1 MWTRTTFAVAAA
13 CIYLA
18 AAGAATMQPQVSRAV
33 AEDVVGD
40 TTAGGEP
47 PPSAG
52 ATTVSDDLD
61 VEGRLR
67 SLMDRLIHE
76 SLPRMTALGT
86 GSNVTGDCSAALFRL
101 LLGMRK
107 FEPWALRL
115 LDANSRPP
123 GGLISGTFND
133 LGTYDQC
140 LSTAARDADGGVH
153 FSGQYCTLY
162 LQPRRLPFFEKIVRR
177 LHDDVYDGLGQ
188 QAALVD
194 AAWVKG
200 KEAYTP
206 VVVDSQGEA
215 KLDFFRFMYNDMAH
229 GLRLG
234 VCFPSACSATEFQ
247 FLIGSLVG
255 QHGFDATVK
264 GCVIKEKTPLSTT
277 EKALMYF
284 MASCI
289 SFVIVGSLTDI
300 YLRKY
305 GKEAGHDLN
314 NIGAFFKVVLSFSA
328 VANTEKLLNVR
339 AERGSDAWR
348 LRFLHGLRFL
358 SASWVILGHSYL
370 TVEPTA
376 VGELLRII
384 RFGKNF
390 IWCLVGNAYPSVQ
403 TFLFMS
409 GFLLS
414 FNIARHLRQRR
425 GNLWLPVTLLLVRR
439 YIRLTAPL
447 MFVIGVWL
455 LVPLV
460 VDGPLAK
467 EHHPSIF
474 ATCTR
479 NWWRALIHI
488 NNWSDLLD
496 MCLQHSW
503 YVSVD
508 WQIYMFIWIIPV
520 IMLSHPRIGLLLGG
534 VLAIGTSAAV
544 TINAYMYSYQPLP
557 LYGQPEL
564 DKTLD
569 MMKFIYYRPYV
580 HVTSYAVGIM
590 LGYAV
595 STNVGLKLPRWARAG
610 CWMLSTMLALLV
622 VFGPFKWLRG
632 DSWLGADAVAYAGLS
647 KLAWALSLSWVVF
660 ACASGRGGFAN
671 RLLSWKPLIP
681 LSRLSYGAYLIHSP
695 LYLIR
700 AGILRERMSL
710 QHFNLV
716 KDFFGCLTMSFL
728 MAYLLYLL
736 CEAPVASLEKLL
748 LAPATRRIQAAATQ
762 KDATSEALHD
772 ERGREEVCVTV
783 ASAQHYVI
791 TESKCRL

>member
-1 MWTRTTFAVAAA
+1 
-13 CIYLA
+13 
-18 AAGAATMQPQVSRAV
+18 
-33 AEDVVGD
+33 
-40 TTAGGEP
+40 
-47 PPSAG
+47 
-52 ATTVSDDLD
+52 
-61 VEGRLR
+61 
-67 SLMDRLIHE
+67 
-76 SLPRMTALGT
+76 
-86 GSNVTGDCSAALFRL
+86 
-101 LLGMRK
+101 MR
-107 FEPWALRL
+107 R
-115 LDANSRPP
+115 
-123 GGLISGTFND
+123 
-133 LGTYDQC
+133 
-140 LSTAARDADGGVH
+140 
-153 FSGQYCTLY
+153 
-162 LQPRRLPFFEKIVRR
+162 
-177 LHDDVYDGLGQ
+177 
-188 QAALVD
+188 
-194 AAWVKG
+194 
-200 KEAYTP
+200 
-206 VVVDSQGEA
+206 
-215 KLDFFRFMYNDMAH
+215 
-229 GLRLG
+229 
-234 VCFPSACSATEFQ
+234 
-247 FLIGSLVG
+247 
-255 QHGFDATVK
+255 
-264 GCVIKEKTPLSTT
+264 
-277 EKALMYF
+277 YF

-328 VANTEKLLNVR
+328 VANTEKLLNVH
-339 AERGSDAWR
+339 AERGTDAWR

-370 TVEPTA
+370 TIEPTA
-376 VGELLRII
+376 VGELLRIV

-414 FNIARHLRQRR
+414 FNIATHLRKRR
-425 GNLWLPVTLLLVRR
+425 GGLWLPVTLLLVRR

-520 IMLSHPRIGLLLGG
+520 VMLSHPRIGLLCAGA
-534 VLAIGTSAAV
+534 LAIGSSAAV
-544 TINAYMYSYQPLP
+544 TVNAYMYSYQPLP
-557 LYGQPEL
+557 LYGQPQL

-595 STNVGLKLPRWARAG
+595 SAHVGLKLPRWARAAL
-610 CWMLSTMLALLV
+610 WTMSTMLALLV

-660 ACASGRGGFAN
+660 ACASGRGGFVS
-671 RLLSWKPLIP
+671 RFLSWRPLIP

-700 AGILRERMSL
+700 AGIMRERLSL

-728 MAYLLYLL
+728 MAYLLYLV

-748 LAPATRRIQAAATQ
+748 LAPATRRIQAGNSQ
-762 KDATSEALHD
+762 KDATSEVSHG
-772 ERGREEVCVTV
+772 EHGREQVCVTV
-783 ASAQHYVI
+783 SSAQRYII
-791 TESKCRL
+791 TETKCRL

>member
-1 MWTRTTFAVAAA
+1 MWTRTTLAVAAV
-13 CIYLA
+13 CIYLVA
-18 AAGAATMQPQVSRAV
+18 AAAATTQPQVSRAV
-33 AEDVVGD
+33 AEDVGGD
-40 TTAGGEP
+40 TTAGGEA
-47 PPSAG
+47 SAG
-52 ATTVSDDLD
+52 ATTVPDNLD

-67 SLMDRLIHE
+67 ALMDRLIHE

-107 FEPWALRL
+107 FEPWALRCSL
-115 LDANSRPP
+115 PCLRAVLDANSRPP

-177 LHDDVYDGLGQ
+177 LHDEVNDG
-188 QAALVD
+188 
-194 AAWVKG
+194 
-200 KEAYTP
+200 
-206 VVVDSQGEA
+206 A

-234 VCFPSACSATEFQ
+234 VCFPSACSAREFQ
-247 FLIGSLVG
+247 FLIRSLVS

-264 GCVIKEKTPLSTT
+264 GCVIKEKTPLNTT

-314 NIGAFFKVVLSFSA
+314 NIGSFFKVVLSFSA
-328 VANTEKLLNVR
+328 VANTEKLLNVQ
-339 AERGSDAWR
+339 AERGTDAWR

-370 TVEPTA
+370 TIEPTA
-376 VGELLRII
+376 VGELLRIV

-414 FNIARHLRQRR
+414 FNIATHLRKRR
-425 GNLWLPVTLLLVRR
+425 GSLWLPVTLLLIRR

-520 IMLSHPRIGLLLGG
+520 VMLSHPRIGLLCAGG
-534 VLAIGTSAAV
+534 LAIGSSAAV
-544 TINAYMYSYQPLP
+544 TVNAYLYSYQPLP
-557 LYGQPEL
+557 LYGQPQL

-595 STNVGLKLPRWARAG
+595 SAHVGLKLPRWARAAL
-610 CWMLSTMLALLV
+610 WTMSTMLALLV

-632 DSWLGADAVAYAGLS
+632 DSWLGADAVVYAGFS

-700 AGILRERMSL
+700 AGIMRERLSL

-728 MAYLLYLL
+728 MAYLLYLV

-748 LAPATRRIQAAATQ
+748 LAPVTRRIQAANSQ
-762 KDATSEALHD
+762 KDATSDALHG
-772 ERGREEVCVTV
+772 ESGREEVCVTV
-783 ASAQHYVI
+783 ASAQHYII

>member
-33 AEDVVGD
+33 AEDRVGD

-67 SLMDRLIHE
+67 SLMDRLIHD
-76 SLPRMTALGT
+76 SLPRMTALGS

-177 LHDDVYDGLGQ
+177 LHDDVYDGKKKLSSRGEKY
-188 QAALVD
+188 D
-194 AAWVKG
+194 AKDG
-200 KEAYTP
+200 HP
-206 VVVDSQGEA
+206 SSQ
-215 KLDFFRFMYNDMAH
+215 LSLRFV
-229 GLRLG
+229 R
-234 VCFPSACSATEFQ
+234 ACR
-247 FLIGSLVG
+247 
-255 QHGFDATVK
+255 
-264 GCVIKEKTPLSTT
+264 
-277 EKALMYF
+277 YF

-305 GKEAGHDLN
+305 GKELFIARATRA
-314 NIGAFFKVVLSFSA
+314 GAFFKVVLSFSA

-376 VGELLRII
+376 VGELLRIV

-390 IWCLVGNAYPSVQ
+390 IWCIVGNAYPSVQ

-425 GNLWLPVTLLLVRR
+425 GNLWLPVTLLLIRR

-474 ATCTR
+474 ATCSR

-520 IMLSHPRIGLLLGG
+520 IMLSHPRIGLLLAGG
-534 VLAIGTSAAV
+534 LAIGTSAAV
-544 TINAYMYSYQPLP
+544 TINAYLYSYQPLP

-595 STNVGLKLPRWARAG
+595 STNVGLKLPRLARAAL
-610 CWMLSTMLALLV
+610 WTLSTVLALLV

-748 LAPATRRIQAAATQ
+748 LAPATRRIQAAAAQ
-762 KDATSEALHD
+762 KDATSEALHGQ
-772 ERGREEVCVTV
+772 RGREDVCVTV
-783 ASAQHYVI
+783 ASAQHYAI
-791 TESKCRL
+791 TESKSRL